1 LYFRY
6 SACFALFVCY
16 DETFLSRNPT
26 EQRFVYNLAVRRAED
41 AAAEDAAAEAFSEN
55 DSCGVDIPTIT
66 EKVVVATEK
75 RAIGQALSAAS
86 ASAPRNSNTIP
97 MPPTTPTAFA

>member
-1 LYFRY
+1 LHFRY

-16 DETFLSRNPT
+16 DETFLSRNPS

-41 AAAEDAAAEAFSEN
+41 AAAEAFSEN
-55 DSCGVDIPTIT
+55 NSCGVDIPTIT

-75 RAIGQALSAAS
+75 RAGGQAVSSAS

-97 MPPTTPTAFA
+97 TPPTIPAAVV